1 MSSNQCSVVIASKRP
16 REIAYFYG
24 QINEVEILE
33 GVESNHY
40 VVPLRNGLRIH
51 VYLPSSDF
59 SWIKGSRS
67 TAICF
72 QKNSSSTP
80 MSVLEDW
87 SAELIALGGKISSIP
102 MKQSFGAE
110 AWISDPDGNDFL
122 ILVPSG

>member
-1 MSSNQCSVVIASKRP
+1 MSSNQCIVVIASKRP
-16 REIAYFYG
+16 REIANFYG

-33 GVESNHY
+33 GVDSDHY
-40 VVPLRNGLRIH
+40 LVPLQNGLRID

-59 SWIKGSRS
+59 SWSKGNRL
-67 TAICF
+67 TALCF

-87 SAELIALGGKISSIP
+87 SAELIALGGKISSVP
-102 MKQSFGAE
+102 TMQSFGAE

-122 ILVPSG
+122 ILVPSD